1 MTDVQK
7 PVGVALLGCGRVSDA
22 HLEAISMS
30 PKYGRL
36 EAVIDTELSR
46 AEAAAKKYKAP
57 RVFTSL
63 DEALAIDS
71 VEAIIVCL
79 PNHLHEEASI
89 TALNAGRHVLVEKPM
104 ADDAKGAML
113 MGEAAR
119 TNDRLLAVGQSR
131 RHTKAVRYVHDNLE
145 SFGKLRSLHECFCCF
160 WDGPQTP
167 WWSER
172 DREAGLVLSLISTH
186 SMDFVQM
193 IMGNKDPIRV
203 HVESTRY
210 QSGWKADDEAMIILK
225 YSDNKLVFI
234 HLSYNQNPIYDSKS
248 LLFDGSVV
256 QIQNNLEVWENG
268 KLILSPEPG
277 EESEMARPSL
287 QFVWQFEEFSK
298 AVRGLPNRSVMHS
311 DGVRQMRVLD
321 AIRKAAITGE
331 VVCLN

>member
-1 MTDVQK
+1 
-7 PVGVALLGCGRVSDA
+7 
-22 HLEAISMS
+22 
-30 PKYGRL
+30 
-36 EAVIDTELSR
+36 
-46 AEAAAKKYKAP
+46 
-57 RVFTSL
+57 
-63 DEALAIDS
+63 
-71 VEAIIVCL
+71 
-79 PNHLHEEASI
+79 
-89 TALNAGRHVLVEKPM
+89 
-104 ADDAKGAML
+104 
-113 MGEAAR
+113 
-119 TNDRLLAVGQSR
+119 
-131 RHTKAVRYVHDNLE
+131 
-145 SFGKLRSLHECFCCF
+145 
-160 WDGPQTP
+160 
-167 WWSER
+167 
-172 DREAGLVLSLISTH
+172 
-186 SMDFVQM
+186 
-193 IMGNKDPIRV
+193 
-203 HVESTRY
+203 
-210 QSGWKADDEAMIILK
+210 MIILK